1 MQVLNITQYEDG
13 SSWAANVAVSGFV
26 MSAVL
31 VAGKV
36 RVHQVARKDRRSA
49 PRWAAGHVQKWAAQ
63 QVAQL
68 PAEWMAKHSA
78 MYQ

>member
-1 MQVLNITQYEDG
+1 MQILNVTQYEDG
-13 SSWAANVAVSGFV
+13 SSWAANLSVSGFV

-31 VAGKV
+31 VGGKV

-49 PRWAAGHVQKWAAQ
+49 PKWAAGYVQKWAEQ
-63 QVAQL
+63 QVNQL
-68 PAEWMAKHSA
+68 PSDWMAKHTE